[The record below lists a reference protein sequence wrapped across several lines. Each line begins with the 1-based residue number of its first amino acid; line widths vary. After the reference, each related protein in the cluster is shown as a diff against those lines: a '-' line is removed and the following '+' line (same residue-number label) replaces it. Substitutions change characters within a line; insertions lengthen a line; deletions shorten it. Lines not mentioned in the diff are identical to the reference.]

1 MRQKRTVR
9 ASSVSRR
16 RGVWLGRAIFF
27 SLVRGDYDGPLSISY
42 PRNTHLVPS
51 VLIPLALCHP
61 KRARWPRGVSRS
73 IMRVQQNPEYSQYTL
88 LVGRLAG
95 PPTYWCS
102 PCLSHIVLHLTSGM
116 L

>member
-42 PRNTHLVPS
+42 PRNTHLGDLSTSASNGVTLRSARKRLDAGSRVKVFMAMATDTKGPKGHSLREAKVVPIS
-51 VLIPLALCHP
+51 P
-61 KRARWPRGVSRS
+61 GRS
-73 IMRVQQNPEYSQYTL
+73 PGWQ
-88 LVGRLAG
+88 
-95 PPTYWCS
+95 
-102 PCLSHIVLHLTSGM
+102 
-116 L
+116 

>member
-42 PRNTHLVPS
+42 PRNTHLVPGG
-51 VLIPLALCHP
+51 VFGACVDHPIPPRTPRVRGWATGHIISTAGLHAPTRPPALP
-61 KRARWPRGVSRS
+61 
-73 IMRVQQNPEYSQYTL
+73 TL
-88 LVGRLAG
+88 VCQG
-95 PPTYWCS
+95 
-102 PCLSHIVLHLTSGM
+102 
-116 L
+116 